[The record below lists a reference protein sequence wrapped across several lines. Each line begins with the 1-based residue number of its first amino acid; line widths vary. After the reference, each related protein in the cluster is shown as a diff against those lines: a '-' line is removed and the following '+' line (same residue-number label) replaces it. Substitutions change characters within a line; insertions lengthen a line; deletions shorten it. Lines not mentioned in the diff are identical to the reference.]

1 MASIATTTESDVKTS
16 IDDVRRHGRQCGP
29 QAKSTANQMT
39 ISSWQ
44 HSWGPLVVDSDVA
57 SRLSKCGSGY
67 ANDPVTISPAG
78 L

>member
-1 MASIATTTESDVKTS
+1 MASTATTTESDVKTS

-44 HSWGPLVVDSDVA
+44 YSWD
-57 SRLSKCGSGY
+57 RLSSIPTSRADCRSAG
-67 ANDPVTISPAG
+67 PAMQMIR
-78 L
+78 

>member
-1 MASIATTTESDVKTS
+1 MASTATTTESDVKTS

-44 HSWGPLVVDSDVA
+44 YSWDRLSSMPTSP

-78 L
+78 S